1 MGLET
6 QWGAKTIPVLVKC
19 ISHSTLTKSLV
30 EIVSGSL
37 TMTWARHL
45 PSPHPASHHPPFP
58 SAACLPSLA
67 GCRDVLLYF
76 PIRRWGV
83 CDYFY
88 HICLQ
93 ASSKPENSRVPF
105 SSSWTEGI
113 SGMKAARLCFVATHS
128 GGGVGQSLSPYND
141 LETVSYKSP
150 AVFLLSFHV
159 SYWSVIVIRSLLS
172 AGLVHGMGNL
182 KCDQ

>member
-1 MGLET
+1 MEIIYFNYRKVSSLHY
-6 QWGAKTIPVLVKC
+6 GAGDTVGSQNNSNLCKMPI
-19 ISHSTLTKSLV
+19 TLNPDKKP
-30 EIVSGSL
+30 SGNSIWLFDYDLSQAPPL
-37 TMTWARHL
+37 TT
-45 PSPHPASHHPPFP
+45 PSKPAPPFP

-67 GCRDVLLYF
+67 GRRDVLLYF
-76 PIRRWGV
+76 PIHRRGV

-93 ASSKPENSRVPF
+93 ASSKPENSRVPS

-141 LETVSYKSP
+141 LESVS
-150 AVFLLSFHV
+150 
-159 SYWSVIVIRSLLS
+159 
-172 AGLVHGMGNL
+172 
-182 KCDQ
+182 